1 MSWGPHKDSQRC
13 CDAFSLPL
21 SLYVWSLSL
30 NCNRLSIGF
39 DDHVALFQDELQA
52 TYTIAESKKSPS
64 STRELRRVR
73 DKEKNQSQIQP
84 QAKLSKLQGETRN
97 DDRQP
102 TLTSLSPSTSAHFR
116 CSRARQSRQQR
127 RQVSAASDD
136 DGDGGLSLAKKGNRC
151 CLNLL
156 LLFKTTQCAG
166 NLTHTHTQ
174 TL

>member
-1 MSWGPHKDSQRC
+1 MSWGPHKNSQRC
-13 CDAFSLPL
+13 REAFSLPL

-30 NCNRLSIGF
+30 NCNRLSIWF

-97 DDRQP
+97 DDRRP
-102 TLTSLSPSTSAHFR
+102 TTDADVAVAVAVDLSTLPLQQGETEQTTKATSL
-116 CSRARQSRQQR
+116 CGLWR
-127 RQVSAASDD
+127 RRWRWFIP
-136 DGDGGLSLAKKGNRC
+136 G
-151 CLNLL
+151 
-156 LLFKTTQCAG
+156 
-166 NLTHTHTQ
+166 
-174 TL
+174 

>member
-1 MSWGPHKDSQRC
+1 MP
-13 CDAFSLPL
+13 SLSL

-52 TYTIAESKKSPS
+52 TYTIVESKKSPS

-73 DKEKNQSQIQP
+73 DKEKNQCQIQP
-84 QAKLSKLQGETRN
+84 QAKLSKLQGETGN

-102 TLTSLSPSTSAHFR
+102 TLTLLSPSTSTSAHFR

-136 DGDGGLSLAKKGNRC
+136 GDGGLSLLKLA
-151 CLNLL
+151 
-156 LLFKTTQCAG
+156 AVI
-166 NLTHTHTQ
+166 
-174 TL
+174 